1 MKYVFPNSFLW
12 GTATSAY
19 QVEGNNDKSDMWA
32 EEYSE
37 GSPYRD
43 YSGDA
48 VDHYNRYKQD
58 IELMASL
65 GLNSYRFSIE
75 WARIEP
81 EQGIYSQK
89 ELDHYRDV
97 IKVCYDN
104 HITPVVTMMH
114 FTSPQWLMQ
123 IGGWKNP
130 KTADLFAKYC
140 EVVFKEF
147 GQDIPYVLTM
157 NEVNLPVMLKELF
170 INMNFMPP
178 VGMDAKSWTA
188 PGWRESAAAKCG
200 TTIDQYFTFHMA
212 SDVESLEIVKDAHRK
227 AREVMKKI
235 NPSTKVGLSLALPEI
250 QAIEGGDKQAAKVWH
265 DYFGQF
271 KSIIEG
277 DDFIGV
283 QNYTREVY
291 GPEGQVPLAE
301 GTEVTAMGYEFYPEA
316 LAGTIRNVAKELN
329 IPVLVTEHGIATNDD
344 SRRVEFIQRGLKG
357 MHSCLEDGI
366 QVLGYLYWSTFDNY
380 EWTFGYD
387 PHFGIIGVNR
397 ETQERKVKESGR
409 VLGEISK
416 NNTVYYE
423 PEKLLNLYRREFE
436 I

>member
-1 MKYVFPNSFLW
+1 MTYDFPKGFLW

-19 QVEGNNDKSDMWA
+19 QVEGNNDKSDLWA

-43 YSGDA
+43 FSGDA
-48 VDHYNRYKQD
+48 VDHYRLYKQD

-81 EQGIYSQK
+81 EEGIYSQ
-89 ELDHYRDV
+89 EAIDHYRDV

-114 FTSPQWLMQ
+114 FTSPQWLMRK
-123 IGGWKNP
+123 GGWKNP
-130 KTADLFAKYC
+130 KTANLFARYC
-140 EVVFKEF
+140 EAVFKEL
-147 GQDIPYVLTM
+147 GQDIPYVVTM
-157 NEVNLPVMLKELF
+157 NEVNLPIMLKELF

-178 VGMDAKSWTA
+178 VGMDAKTWTA
-188 PGWRESAAAKCG
+188 PGWRESAAQKCG

-212 SDVESLEIVKDAHRK
+212 SDEDSLEIVKDAHRK
-227 AREVMKKI
+227 ARDVIRKM

-250 QAIEGGDKQAAKVWH
+250 QAIEGGEEQAAKVWH

-271 KSIIEG
+271 KSVMKD

-283 QNYTREVY
+283 QNYTREIY
-291 GPEGQVPLAE
+291 GPDGQVPLAA
-301 GTEVTAMGYEFYPEA
+301 GTEVTAMGYEYYPEA
-316 LAGTIRNVAKELN
+316 LAGTIRNVANELD
-329 IPVLVTEHGIATNDD
+329 IPVMVTEHGIATNED
-344 SRRVEFIQRGLKG
+344 SRRIEFIKRGLKELHAC
-357 MHSCLEDGI
+357 MEDGI
-366 QVLGYLYWSTFDNY
+366 TVLGYLYWSTFDNY

-387 PHFGIIGVNR
+387 PKFGVIAVNR
-397 ETQERKVKESGR
+397 DTQERKVKMSGR

-416 NNTVYYE
+416 NNAVNE
-423 PEKLLNLYRREFE
+423 
-436 I
+436 

>member
-1 MKYVFPNSFLW
+1 MKYTFPESFLW

-19 QVEGNNDKSDMWA
+19 QVEGNNDRSDMWA

-43 YSGDA
+43 FSGDA
-48 VDHYNRYKQD
+48 VDHYNRYKED

-75 WARIEP
+75 WSRIEP
-81 EQGIYSQK
+81 EPGVYSK
-89 ELDHYRDV
+89 EEMDHYRDV

-104 HITPVVTMMH
+104 NLTPVVTMMH

-123 IGGWKNP
+123 MGGWRNP

-140 EVVFKEF
+140 EVVFKEL

-170 INMNFMPP
+170 INLDFMPP

-188 PGWRESAAAKCG
+188 PGWRESAAQKCG
-200 TTIDQYFTFHMA
+200 TTVDGYFTFHMA
-212 SDVESLEIVKDAHRK
+212 SDEESLQIVKDAHCK
-227 AREVMKKI
+227 ARAVMKKI
-235 NPSTKVGLSLALPEI
+235 NPLTKVGLSLALPEI
-250 QAIEGGDKQAAKVWH
+250 QAVEGAEEQAAKVWH

-271 KSIIEG
+271 TSAIKG

-283 QNYTREVY
+283 QNYTREIY
-291 GPEGQVPLAE
+291 GPQGQVPVAE
-301 GTEVTAMGYEFYPEA
+301 GTEVTAMGYEYYPEA
-316 LAGTIRNVAKELN
+316 LAGTIRNVAKELD
-329 IPVLVTEHGIATNDD
+329 IPVMVTEHGIATNDD

-357 MHSCLEDGI
+357 LHSCIEDGI

-380 EWTFGYD
+380 EWTFGYE
-387 PHFGIIGVNR
+387 PKFGIIGVNR
-397 ETQERKVKESGR
+397 DTQERQVKESGR
-409 VLGEISK
+409 VLGAISK
-416 NNTVYYE
+416 NNAV
-423 PEKLLNLYRREFE
+423 RG
-436 I
+436 

>member
-1 MKYVFPNSFLW
+1 MKYVFPKSFLW

-58 IELMASL
+58 IELMAGL

-81 EQGIYSQK
+81 EQGVYST
-89 ELDHYRDV
+89 EEINHYRDV

-104 HITPVVTMMH
+104 NITPVVTMMH

-140 EVVFKEF
+140 EVVFKEL

-170 INMNFMPP
+170 INLDFMPP

-212 SDVESLEIVKDAHRK
+212 SDEASLEIVKDAHRK
-227 AREVMKKI
+227 AREAMKKI
-235 NPSTKVGLSLALPEI
+235 NSSTKVGLSLALPEI
-250 QAIEGGDKQAAKVWH
+250 QAIEGGKEQAAKVWH

-271 KSIIEG
+271 KDVIEG

-283 QNYTREVY
+283 QNYTREIY
-291 GPEGQVPLAE
+291 GPRGQVPLPE
-301 GTEVTAMGYEFYPEA
+301 GTEVTSMGYEFYPEA
-316 LAGTIRNVAKELN
+316 LAGTIRNVAKELD
-329 IPVLVTEHGIATNDD
+329 IPVMVTEHGVATDHDD
-344 SRRVEFIQRGLKG
+344 RRIEFIQRGLKG
-357 MHSCLEDGI
+357 LHACMEDGI
-366 QVLGYLYWSTFDNY
+366 KVLGYLYWSTFDNY

-397 ETQERKVKESGR
+397 DTQERVVKESGR

-416 NNTVYYE
+416 NNAVNE
-423 PEKLLNLYRREFE
+423 
-436 I
+436 

>member
-1 MKYVFPNSFLW
+1 MKYIFPKSFLW

-43 YSGDA
+43 YSSDA

-58 IELMASL
+58 IEFMARL

-81 EQGIYSQK
+81 EQGVYSQE

-97 IKVCYDN
+97 IKACYDN
-104 HITPVVTMMH
+104 NITPVVTMMH
-114 FTSPQWLMQ
+114 FTSPQWLKKL
-123 IGGWKNP
+123 GGWKNP
-130 KTADLFAKYC
+130 ETADLFAKYC
-140 EVVFKEF
+140 EVIFKEF

-212 SDVESLEIVKDAHRK
+212 SEEDSLEIVKDAHRK
-227 AREVMKKI
+227 AREVMKKV

-250 QAIEGGDKQAAKVWH
+250 QAIEGGEEQAAKVWH

-271 KSIIEG
+271 KSVIEG
-277 DDFIGV
+277 DDFIGI

-291 GPEGQVPLAE
+291 GTDGQIPLLE

-316 LAGTIRNVAKELN
+316 LAGTIRNVAKELD
-329 IPVLVTEHGIATNDD
+329 IPVLVTEHGIATDDD
-344 SRRVEFIQRGLKG
+344 SRRIEFIKRGLKG
-357 MHSCLEDGI
+357 LHACMEDGI

-397 ETQERKVKESGR
+397 ETQERLVKESGR
-409 VLGEISK
+409 VLGDISK
-416 NNTVYYE
+416 SNAVDC
-423 PEKLLNLYRREFE
+423 
-436 I
+436 

>member
-1 MKYVFPNSFLW
+1 MNPRKVYIL
-12 GTATSAY
+12 
-19 QVEGNNDKSDMWA
+19 
-32 EEYSE
+32 
-37 GSPYRD
+37 R
-43 YSGDA
+43 
-48 VDHYNRYKQD
+48 
-58 IELMASL
+58 
-65 GLNSYRFSIE
+65 
-75 WARIEP
+75 
-81 EQGIYSQK
+81 K
-89 ELDHYRDV
+89 ELNHYRDV
-97 IKVCYDN
+97 IKACYDN
-104 HITPVVTMMH
+104 NITPVVTMMH
-114 FTSPQWLMQ
+114 FTSPQWLMKL
-123 IGGWKNP
+123 GGWKNP
-130 KTADLFAKYC
+130 ETADLFAKYC

-188 PGWRESAAAKCG
+188 PGWRESAAEKCG

-212 SDVESLEIVKDAHRK
+212 SDEASLEIVKDAHCK

-250 QAIEGGDKQAAKVWH
+250 QATEGGQKQASKVWH

-271 KSIIEG
+271 KSVIEG

-316 LAGTIRNVAKELN
+316 LAGTIRNVAKELD

-344 SRRVEFIQRGLKG
+344 SRRIEFIHRGLRG
-357 MHSCLEDGI
+357 LHSCIENGI

-380 EWTFGYD
+380 EWTFGYE

-397 ETQERKVKESGR
+397 DTQERVVKESGH

-416 NNTVYYE
+416 NNAV
-423 PEKLLNLYRREFE
+423 N
-436 I
+436 

>member
-1 MKYVFPNSFLW
+1 MKYNFPKSFLW

-19 QVEGNNDKSDMWA
+19 QVEGNNNKSDMWA

-75 WARIEP
+75 WSRIEP
-81 EQGIYSQK
+81 EQGVFSQV
-89 ELDHYRDV
+89 ELNHYRDV

-104 HITPVVTMMH
+104 KITPVVTMMH
-114 FTSPQWLMQ
+114 FTSPQWLMK

-130 KTADLFAKYC
+130 KTADLFATYC
-140 EVVFKEF
+140 EVVFKEL
-147 GQDIPYVLTM
+147 GRDIPYVLTM

-170 INMNFMPP
+170 INLDFMPP

-188 PGWRESAAAKCG
+188 PGWRESAAQKCG
-200 TTIDQYFTFHMA
+200 TTVDQYFTFHMA
-212 SDVESLEIVKDAHRK
+212 SDEVSLEIVKDAHRK

-250 QAIEGGDKQAAKVWH
+250 QAIEGGEEQAAKVWH

-271 KSIIEG
+271 KSAIAG

-283 QNYTREVY
+283 QNYTREIY
-291 GPEGQVPLAE
+291 GPEGQVPVSE
-301 GTEVTAMGYEFYPEA
+301 GAEVTAMGYEYYPEA
-316 LAGTIRNVAKELN
+316 LAGTIRNVAKELD
-329 IPVLVTEHGIATNDD
+329 IPVMVTEHGIATNDD
-344 SRRVEFIQRGLKG
+344 SRRVEFIQRGLTG
-357 MHSCLEDGI
+357 LHSCIQDGI
-366 QVLGYLYWSTFDNY
+366 EVLGYLYWSTFDNY
-380 EWTFGYD
+380 EWTFGYE
-387 PHFGIIGVNR
+387 PKFGIIGVNR
-397 ETQERKVKESGR
+397 DTQERQVKESGL
-409 VLGEISK
+409 VLGGISK
-416 NNTVYYE
+416 NNAV
-423 PEKLLNLYRREFE
+423 NLEGNVQNGV
-436 I
+436 

>member
-1 MKYVFPNSFLW
+1 MKYTFPESFLW

-19 QVEGNNDKSDMWA
+19 QVEGNNDRSDMWA

-43 YSGDA
+43 FSGDA
-48 VDHYNRYKQD
+48 VDHYNRYKED

-75 WARIEP
+75 WSRIEP
-81 EQGIYSQK
+81 EPGVYSK
-89 ELDHYRDV
+89 EEMDHYRDV

-104 HITPVVTMMH
+104 NLTPVVTMMH

-123 IGGWKNP
+123 MGGWRNP

-140 EVVFKEF
+140 EVVFKEL

-170 INMNFMPP
+170 INLDFMPP

-188 PGWRESAAAKCG
+188 PGWRESAAQKCG
-200 TTIDQYFTFHMA
+200 TTVDQYFTFHMA
-212 SDVESLEIVKDAHRK
+212 SDEESLKIVKEAHCK
-227 AREVMKKI
+227 ARAVMKKI
-235 NPSTKVGLSLALPEI
+235 NPLTKIGLSLALPDI
-250 QAIEGGDKQAAKVWH
+250 QAVEGGEEQAAKVWH

-271 KSIIEG
+271 KSVVER

-283 QNYTREVY
+283 QNYTREIY
-291 GPEGQVPLAE
+291 GTQGQVPVAE
-301 GTEVTAMGYEFYPEA
+301 GTEVTAMGYEYYPEA
-316 LAGTIRNVAKELN
+316 LAGTIRNVAKELD
-329 IPVLVTEHGIATNDD
+329 IPVMVTEHGIATNDD
-344 SRRVEFIQRGLKG
+344 NRRVEFIQRGLKG
-357 MHSCLEDGI
+357 LHSCIEDGI

-380 EWTFGYD
+380 EWTFGYE
-387 PHFGIIGVNR
+387 PKFGVIGVNR
-397 ETQERKVKESGR
+397 DTQERQVKESGH
-409 VLGEISK
+409 VLGDISK
-416 NNTVYYE
+416 NNA
-423 PEKLLNLYRREFE
+423 LNW
-436 I
+436 

>member
-1 MKYVFPNSFLW
+1 MKYIFPKPFLW

-19 QVEGNNDKSDMWA
+19 QVEGNNNKSDMWA

-37 GSPYRD
+37 GSPYKD

-48 VDHYNRYKQD
+48 VNHYNLYKQD

-75 WARIEP
+75 WSRIEP
-81 EQGIYSQK
+81 EQGVYSK
-89 ELDHYRDV
+89 EEIDHYRDV

-104 HITPVVTMMH
+104 NITPVVTMMH

-140 EVVFKEF
+140 EAVFKEL

-170 INMNFMPP
+170 INLDFMPP

-188 PGWRESAAAKCG
+188 PGWRESAAKKCG
-200 TTIDQYFTFHMA
+200 TTVDQYFTFHMA
-212 SDVESLEIVKDAHRK
+212 SDEASLEIVKEAHRK
-227 AREVMKKI
+227 AREVMKII
-235 NPSTKVGLSLALPEI
+235 NPSTKVGFSLALPEI
-250 QAIEGGDKQAAKVWH
+250 QSIEGGEEQAAKVWH

-271 KSIIEG
+271 KDVIEG

-283 QNYTREVY
+283 QNYTREKY
-291 GPEGQVPLAE
+291 GPKGQVPLPE
-301 GTEVTAMGYEFYPEA
+301 GTEVTAMGYEYYPEA
-316 LAGTIRNVAKELN
+316 LAGTIRNVAKELD

-357 MHSCLEDGI
+357 VHSCIEDGI

-387 PHFGIIGVNR
+387 PHFGSIGVNR
-397 ETQERKVKESGR
+397 DTQERLVKESGT

-416 NNTVYYE
+416 NNIVNLEGNFHYE
-423 PEKLLNLYRREFE
+423 V
-436 I
+436 

>member
-1 MKYVFPNSFLW
+1 MKYVFTKSFLW

-43 YSGDA
+43 FSGDA

-58 IELMASL
+58 IELMARL

-75 WARIEP
+75 WSRIEP
-81 EQGIYSQK
+81 EQGVFSQK

-97 IKVCYDN
+97 IKACYDN

-114 FTSPQWLMQ
+114 FTSPQWLMKL
-123 IGGWKNP
+123 GGWKNP
-130 KTADLFAKYC
+130 ETADLFAKYC

-147 GQDIPYVLTM
+147 GQGIPYVLTM

-200 TTIDQYFTFHMA
+200 TTVDQYFTFHMA
-212 SDVESLEIVKDAHRK
+212 SDEASLEIVKDAHRK
-227 AREVMKKI
+227 ARAAMRKI

-250 QAIEGGDKQAAKVWH
+250 QAIPGGEEQAAKVWH

-271 KSIIEG
+271 KSVIVE

-301 GTEVTAMGYEFYPEA
+301 GTEVTAMGYEYYPEA
-316 LAGTIRNVAKELN
+316 LAGTIRNVAKELD

-357 MHSCLEDGI
+357 LHACIEDGI

-380 EWTFGYD
+380 EWTFGYE

-397 ETQERKVKESGR
+397 DTQKRIVKKSGR

-416 NNTVYYE
+416 NNAVKE
-423 PEKLLNLYRREFE
+423 
-436 I
+436 